1 MAAHPAV
8 AAPDFADV
16 YEEQLVG
23 VWRYVR
29 SRVSGYHEAQDVTG
43 EVFTRAWRS
52 WPGFDS
58 QRGAVGAW
66 LFRIAQRCVADWQRK
81 TLGEH
86 VPTTV
91 PWEVLEER
99 QGNDGESPEIAVLQR
114 EVLRRLTVALAEL
127 NERERECVA
136 LRFAAGLKMA
146 EVGQVLGVSTGAAK
160 MIISRALS
168 KLADNLAQRRTR
180 PISDAPQLLDDLV
193 DEVLERGHTVLSRTE
208 LQSLVLHLATMH
220 RPELP
225 EELPGRVQ
233 HCIECAAGPGGRSDV
248 MALAGSWPRSLAKY
262 APLSWVTL
270 APICLAC
277 TIPILFAPL
286 AALGVSLGVGVGFHA
301 LSLVTAPFVFLLLW
315 RHFRRHRDH
324 LVVWVGGA
332 GALLLIGH
340 LTTHLLDVRVY
351 WVWAVTNQ
359 LGTPLLILGALL
371 DMRALRRWM
380 TTQRNRML
388 ALGLRQAATA

>member
-1 MAAHPAV
+1 MTAQPAL

-16 YEEQLVG
+16 YQEQLLG

-29 SRVSGYHEAQDVTG
+29 SRVSDYHEAQDVTG

-52 WPGFDS
+52 WSGFDPE
-58 QRGAVGAW
+58 RGAVGAW

-81 TLGEH
+81 RLGEH
-86 VPTTV
+86 MPTAV
-91 PWEVLEER
+91 PWDSLRER
-99 QGNDGESPEIAVLQR
+99 QSENGESPEVAVLQR
-114 EVLRRLTVALAEL
+114 EVLQRLGVALADL

-168 KLADNLAQRRTR
+168 KLADNLAQSSRRR
-180 PISDAPQLLDDLV
+180 ISEAPQLLDDLV
-193 DEVLERGHTVLSRTE
+193 DEVLARGHTALSRTE
-208 LQSLVLHLATMH
+208 LQSLVLHLATIH
-220 RPELP
+220 QPPLP

-233 HCIECAAGPGGRSDV
+233 HCVECAAGPSGRSDLV
-248 MALAGSWPRSLAKY
+248 SLAGSWPRSLVTY
-262 APLSWVTL
+262 TPLSWVTL

-286 AALGVSLGVGVGFHA
+286 AALGVSLGVGVGLHA
-301 LSLVTAPFVFLLLW
+301 LSLLTAPFVFLLLW

-324 LVVWVGGA
+324 LVLWIGGA
-332 GALLLIGH
+332 GALLLMAH
-340 LTTHLLDVRVY
+340 LAIHLLDIRVY
-351 WVWAVTNQ
+351 WIWAVTNQ
-359 LGTPLLILGALL
+359 LGTPLLILGGFL
-371 DMRALRRWM
+371 DMRAMRRWIVE
-380 TTQRNRML
+380 QRNRMFAV
-388 ALGLRQAATA
+388 ALRFGATA

>member
-1 MAAHPAV
+1 MAAQPAL

-16 YEEQLVG
+16 YQEQLLG

-29 SRVSGYHEAQDVTG
+29 SRVSDYHEAQDITG

-52 WPGFDS
+52 WPGFDP

-66 LFRIAQRCVADWQRK
+66 LFRIAQRCVVDWQRK
-81 TLGEH
+81 RLGGN
-86 VPTTV
+86 VPATV
-91 PWEVLEER
+91 PWDMLEGRAGE
-99 QGNDGESPEIAVLQR
+99 DGESPEVAVLQR
-114 EVLRRLTVALAEL
+114 EVLQRLSVALAGL

-136 LRFAAGLKMA
+136 LRFAAGLKMT

-168 KLADNLAQRRTR
+168 KLADNLAQGRSRR
-180 PISDAPQLLDDLV
+180 ISDAPQLLDDLV

-208 LQSLVLHLATMH
+208 LQSLVLHLASIH
-220 RPELP
+220 LPPLP
-225 EELPGRVQ
+225 EELPGRVRR
-233 HCIECAAGPGGRSDV
+233 CIQCAAGPGGRSDV
-248 MALAGSWPRSLAKY
+248 ISFTASWPRSLATY
-262 APLSWVTL
+262 TPLSWVTL

-286 AALGVSLGVGVGFHA
+286 AALGISLGVGVGLHA
-301 LSLVTAPFVFLLLW
+301 LSLFTAPFVFLLLW

-324 LVVWVGGA
+324 LVLWVGGA
-332 GALLLIGH
+332 GALLLMGH
-340 LTTHLLDVRVY
+340 LSAHLLDVRVY

-359 LGTPLLILGALL
+359 LGTPLLILGGLL
-371 DMRALRRWM
+371 DMRAMRRWM
-380 TTQRNRML
+380 TEQRNRML
-388 ALGLRQAATA
+388 ALGLRQAVTA